1 MYIPHSTYKF
11 GRVSP
16 ILPGMTADSTA
27 SKICNGL
34 DIGRSDINTLS
45 MGVQTHQ
52 LKLETC
58 EPNVGTYSSGLTKIS
73 TTMWIKCN
81 FIANCSQIVFL
92 VVVVLDA

>member
-1 MYIPHSTYKF
+1 
-11 GRVSP
+11 
-16 ILPGMTADSTA
+16 
-27 SKICNGL
+27 
-34 DIGRSDINTLS
+34 